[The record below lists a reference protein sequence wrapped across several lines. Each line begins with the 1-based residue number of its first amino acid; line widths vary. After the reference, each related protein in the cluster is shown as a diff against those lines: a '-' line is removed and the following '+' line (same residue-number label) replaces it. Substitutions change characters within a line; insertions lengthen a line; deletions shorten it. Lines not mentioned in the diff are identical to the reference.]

1 MNNKNSEITNQRK
14 IPNLFI
20 ITGPSGVGKDAILN
34 LMKKQYTSNH
44 YVVTVTT
51 RSKRDNEINGKD
63 YVFVTNQQFQQ
74 TINSDEF
81 LEWAIV
87 YNNKYGVPKNQ
98 VEQAL
103 SENKNVVIKT
113 DVQGAKTIKK
123 IMNEAKTIFLNPPDI
138 SKLAEHLNSR
148 MSESKESF
156 RLRME
161 TALIEIES
169 RNEFDYVINNQ
180 EGKIEQTL
188 EEINHIIQNC

>member
-51 RSKRDNEINGKD
+51 RSKRDNEIDGKD

-123 IMNEAKTIFLNPPDI
+123 IMNEAQTIFLNPPDI

-188 EEINHIIQNC
+188 EEINDIIQNC

>member
-98 VEQAL
+98 VAQAL
-103 SENKNVVIKT
+103 SENKNVIIKT

-188 EEINHIIQNC
+188 EEINDIIQNC

>member
-51 RSKRDNEINGKD
+51 RNKRDNEINGKD

-161 TALIEIES
+161 TALLEIES

-188 EEINHIIQNC
+188 EKINDIIQNC

>member
-51 RSKRDNEINGKD
+51 RNKRNNEIDGKD

-74 TINSDEF
+74 MINSDEF

-98 VEQAL
+98 VAQAL
-103 SENKNVVIKT
+103 SENKNVIIKT

-148 MSESKESF
+148 MSESKKSF

-161 TALIEIES
+161 TALLEIES
-169 RNEFDYVINNQ
+169 RDEFDYVVNNQ

>member
-51 RSKRDNEINGKD
+51 RNKRDNEIDGKD

-161 TALIEIES
+161 TALLEIES

-188 EEINHIIQNC
+188 EEINDIIQNR

>member
-51 RSKRDNEINGKD
+51 RSKRDNEIDGKD

-123 IMNEAKTIFLNPPDI
+123 IMNEAQTIFLNPPDI

-148 MSESKESF
+148 MSESKKSF
-156 RLRME
+156 LDGFLSYP
-161 TALIEIES
+161 A
-169 RNEFDYVINNQ
+169 D
-180 EGKIEQTL
+180 TL
-188 EEINHIIQNC
+188 PCMP

>member
-1 MNNKNSEITNQRK
+1 MINKNSQIPNQHK
-14 IPNLFI
+14 SPNLFI
-20 ITGPSGVGKDAILN
+20 ISGPSGVGKDAILN
-34 LMKKQYTSNH
+34 LLKKQYTSNH

-51 RSKRDNEINGKD
+51 RNKRNNEIDGKD

-74 TINSDEF
+74 MINSDEF

-98 VEQAL
+98 VAQAL
-103 SENKNVVIKT
+103 SENKNVIIKT

-148 MSESKESF
+148 MSESKKSF

-161 TALIEIES
+161 TALLEIES
-169 RNEFDYVINNQ
+169 RDEFDYVVNNQ

>member
-51 RSKRDNEINGKD
+51 RNKRDNEIDGKD

-161 TALIEIES
+161 TALLEIES

-188 EEINHIIQNC
+188 EKINDIIQNC

>member
-51 RSKRDNEINGKD
+51 RNKRNNEIDGKD

-74 TINSDEF
+74 MINSDEF

-98 VEQAL
+98 VAQAL
-103 SENKNVVIKT
+103 SENKNVIIKT

-148 MSESKESF
+148 MSESKKSF
-156 RLRME
+156 RLGAVR
-161 TALIEIES
+161 A
-169 RNEFDYVINNQ
+169 
-180 EGKIEQTL
+180 
-188 EEINHIIQNC
+188 

>member
-1 MNNKNSEITNQRK
+1 MINKNSQITNQHK
-14 IPNLFI
+14 SPNLFI
-20 ITGPSGVGKDAILN
+20 ISGPSGVGKDAILN
-34 LMKKQYTSNH
+34 LLKKQYTSNH

-51 RSKRDNEINGKD
+51 RNKRNNEIDGKD

-74 TINSDEF
+74 MINSDEF

-98 VEQAL
+98 VAQAL
-103 SENKNVVIKT
+103 SENKNVIIKT
-113 DVQGAKTIKK
+113 DVQGAKTIKQ

-148 MSESKESF
+148 MSESKKSF

-161 TALIEIES
+161 TALLEIES
-169 RNEFDYVINNQ
+169 RDEFDYVVNNQ

>member
-51 RSKRDNEINGKD
+51 RNKRNNEIDGKD

-148 MSESKESF
+148 MSESKKSF

-161 TALIEIES
+161 TALLEIES
-169 RNEFDYVINNQ
+169 RDEFDYVVNNQ

>member
-1 MNNKNSEITNQRK
+1 MINKNSQITNQHK
-14 IPNLFI
+14 SPNLFI
-20 ITGPSGVGKDAILN
+20 ISGPSGVGKDAILN
-34 LMKKQYTSNH
+34 LLKKQYTSNH

-51 RSKRDNEINGKD
+51 RSKRDNEIDGKD

-98 VEQAL
+98 VAQAL
-103 SENKNVVIKT
+103 SENKNVIIKT

-148 MSESKESF
+148 MSESKKSF

-161 TALIEIES
+161 TALLEIES
-169 RNEFDYVINNQ
+169 RDEFDYVVNNQ

>member
-1 MNNKNSEITNQRK
+1 MINKNSQITNQHK
-14 IPNLFI
+14 SPNLFI
-20 ITGPSGVGKDAILN
+20 ISGPSGVGKDAILN
-34 LMKKQYTSNH
+34 LLKKQYTSNH

-51 RSKRDNEINGKD
+51 RNKRDNEINGKD

-188 EEINHIIQNC
+188 EEINDIIQNC

>member
-1 MNNKNSEITNQRK
+1 MNNINSEITNPRK
-14 IPNLFI
+14 SPNLFI
-20 ITGPSGVGKDAILN
+20 ISGPSGVGKDTILN
-34 LMKKQYTSNH
+34 LMQKRYTSNH

-51 RSKRDNEINGKD
+51 RNKRHNEIDGKD
-63 YVFVTNQQFQQ
+63 YIFVTNQQFQQ
-74 TINSDEF
+74 MINSDEF

-98 VEQAL
+98 VTQAL
-103 SENKNVVIKT
+103 SQNKNVIIKT

-148 MSESKESF
+148 MSESKKSF

-161 TALIEIES
+161 TALLEIES
-169 RNEFDYVINNQ
+169 RDEFDYVVNNQ

>member
-188 EEINHIIQNC
+188 EEINDIIQNC

>member
-51 RSKRDNEINGKD
+51 RNKRDNEINGKD

-123 IMNEAKTIFLNPPDI
+123 IMNEAQTIFLNPPDI

-188 EEINHIIQNC
+188 EEINDIIQNC

>member
-1 MNNKNSEITNQRK
+1 MINKNSQITNQHK
-14 IPNLFI
+14 SPNLFI
-20 ITGPSGVGKDAILN
+20 ISGPSGVGKDAILN
-34 LMKKQYTSNH
+34 LLKKQYTSNH

-51 RSKRDNEINGKD
+51 RNKRNNEIDGKD

-74 TINSDEF
+74 MINSDEF

-98 VEQAL
+98 VAQAL
-103 SENKNVVIKT
+103 SENKNVIIKT

-148 MSESKESF
+148 MSESKKSF

-161 TALIEIES
+161 TALLEIES
-169 RNEFDYVINNQ
+169 RDEFDYVVNNQ

>member
-161 TALIEIES
+161 TALLEIES

-188 EEINHIIQNC
+188 EEINDIIQNR